1 VLVGCSR
8 IYLGVHW
15 PTDVLAGW
23 TLGAAW
29 ALGCWAIALW
39 LQARGR
45 IEADQ
50 PVEEPSE
57 AAADKPQATS
67 ARQARAARS
76 AQIESHLDS
85 G

>member
-1 VLVGCSR
+1 
-8 IYLGVHW
+8 VHW

-45 IEADQ
+45 IEVEPPEPDPAAPAEAKSRQ
-50 PVEEPSE
+50 TAPV
-57 AAADKPQATS
+57 
-67 ARQARAARS
+67 R
-76 AQIESHLDS
+76 
-85 G
+85 